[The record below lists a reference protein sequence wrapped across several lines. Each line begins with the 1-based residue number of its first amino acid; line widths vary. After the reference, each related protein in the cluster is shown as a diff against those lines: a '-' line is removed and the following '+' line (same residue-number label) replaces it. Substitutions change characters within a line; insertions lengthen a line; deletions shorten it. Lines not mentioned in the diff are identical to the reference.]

1 MKNDWI
7 KLEWENLWI
16 LFWVTWDRVF
26 STRGVIIC
34 KIDSNSIPKQYMSS
48 SEIYENFLS
57 NKCWWVIPYEIIK
70 EILVNEESVWKNK
83 NCFDLHEM
91 WINPRGQ
98 EFFWRGNISI
108 EIIDTVK
115 NTRSIVD
122 KILEKNI
129 GLKEVGK

>member
-16 LFWVTWDRVF
+16 LFWVTWEGVF

-34 KIDSNSIPKQYMSS
+34 KIDDNSIPKQYISS
-48 SEIYENFLS
+48 KIYEKFL
-57 NKCWWVIPYEIIK
+57 NKKSWGVLPYEIIQ
-70 EILVNEESVWKNK
+70 EILVNGNSVWKNK

-115 NTRSIVD
+115 GVRSIVD
-122 KILEKNI
+122 KILKKNI
-129 GLKEVGK
+129 GLKEIRE